1 MVEGKFNLGFELKR
15 FKRTGLGS
23 FISLVFI
30 DAMPHPGVV
39 GLSGKYET
47 GGGRGTVSPRA
58 WETIQ
63 LIQYTLWAVGVKVFS
78 NESKDRK
85 RDELL
90 MINLWF
96 SSRHCPSPSTMSTL
110 DVFVRL

>member
-1 MVEGKFNLGFELKR
+1 MRPGGEGDCVTTCLGDY
-15 FKRTGLGS
+15 T
-23 FISLVFI
+23 
-30 DAMPHPGVV
+30 
-39 GLSGKYET
+39 
-47 GGGRGTVSPRA
+47 
-58 WETIQ
+58 
-63 LIQYTLWAVGVKVFS
+63 IQYTPWAVGVKVFS

-110 DVFVRL
+110 DVFVRLQTEEMCKDKRI